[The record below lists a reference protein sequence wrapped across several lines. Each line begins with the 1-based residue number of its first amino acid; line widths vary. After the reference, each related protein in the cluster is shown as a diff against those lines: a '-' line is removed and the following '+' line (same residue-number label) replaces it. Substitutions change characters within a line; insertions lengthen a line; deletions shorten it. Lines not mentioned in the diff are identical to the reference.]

1 MTMTTNTEVDRF
13 EAPQSAAA
21 ARADAIGQATAVEQA
36 RAVAEV
42 QGAIVVAQQCPRD
55 MNRAVE
61 AMRESCRQTGLAKRA
76 FFRYSRGGGQI
87 TGPSVHLARELARC
101 FGNLQYGITELRRD
115 DDKGESEMLAFAWDV
130 QTNTRATTTFIVK
143 HGRDT
148 KEGRK
153 ALTDLRDIYEN
164 NANNGARRLREQIFA
179 ILPKWFTEE
188 AQDVCRKTI
197 EHGGDVPL
205 PQRIAT
211 LTQAFANNCGVAVD
225 QLERKI
231 GRKRDQWTAHDV
243 AALGVIAKSI
253 AAGEVTVEDEFPDN
267 KVTVAEIKGNGNGA
281 PAKTAPAK
289 PAAGS
294 QACPG
299 CGAATACD
307 PPSSCPGDA
316 TPADDNLQETLA

>member
-1 MTMTTNTEVDRF
+1 MTSSTDIERF
-13 EAPQSAAA
+13 DAPQSPA
-21 ARADAIGQATAVEQA
+21 ARTAAEIGQATAVEQA

-55 MNRAVE
+55 LNRATE
-61 AMRESCRQTGLAKRA
+61 QMRESCRQRGLAERA

-148 KEGRK
+148 KDGRK

-188 AQDVCRKTI
+188 AQDICRRTI
-197 EHGGDVPL
+197 EDGGSVPL

-211 LTQAFANNCGVAVD
+211 LTQAFADNCGVGVD
-225 QLERKI
+225 QLEKKI

-253 AAGEVTVEDEFPDN
+253 ANGEATVDDEFPTN
-267 KVTVAEIKGNGNGA
+267 KVTGAEIVGNGRKNA
-281 PAKTAPAK
+281 Q
-289 PAAGS
+289 PAATAATRAGDDG
-294 QACPG
+294 CPG
-299 CGAATACD
+299 CGAATRCD
-307 PPSSCPGDA
+307 PASSCPGDA
-316 TPADDNLQETLA
+316 SPSDSDLQATLA